1 MIQFKILTKEKNLA
15 VLNFSILVVRNCED
29 SVLNAENIIPVIM
42 ETQSH
47 EWLILCC
54 ANWQCKLLFNN
65 KWFA

>member
-15 VLNFSILVVRNCED
+15 VLNFNILVVRNCED

-47 EWLILCC
+47 E
-54 ANWQCKLLFNN
+54 
-65 KWFA
+65 